1 MQILIQ
7 TLVPQGKGAL
17 LSKEQ
22 KENPHR
28 SFLDLGTTGSSG
40 WIVCFG
46 GFPVHWS
53 AAFLGSSYWRPVEAL
68 HPAMTVVTTE
78 NIHRHCQRPPE
89 QNHSL
94 KEQTHAFYCVKM
106 VLETHM
112 AP

>member
-78 NIHRHCQRPPE
+78 NIHRHCQRPPDTTCLFFHYCQPE
-89 QNHSL
+89 MQ
-94 KEQTHAFYCVKM
+94 KIDQDPFQT
-106 VLETHM
+106 
-112 AP
+112 